1 MKLKRIEFAHEITD
15 PHMDNVDV
23 FVENED
29 GYTYTIVVSTPGDLV
44 DQMEQEKI
52 NFIRPNTPQII
63 VKKLTEPIVREAIE
77 AYAKNDGYWLKLCQF
92 GDDID
97 ISVLNKLEEEHRK
110 EWEGWEED

>member
-1 MKLKRIEFAHEITD
+1 MKIKIIEFAHEITD
-15 PHMDNVDV
+15 PHMDNLDV

-44 DQMEQEKI
+44 DQMVQEKI
-52 NFIRPNTPQII
+52 NFIRPDTPKII

-77 AYAKNDGYWLKLCQF
+77 AYAENDGYWLKLCQF

-110 EWEGWEED
+110 EWEED

>member
-1 MKLKRIEFAHEITD
+1 MRIKRIEFAHEITD
-15 PHMDNVDV
+15 PHVDNLDV

-52 NFIRPNTPQII
+52 NFIRPDTPKII

-77 AYAKNDGYWLKLCQF
+77 AYAENDGYWLKLCQF